1 MDSTP
6 KMWIRGHD
14 KLRPMGVAPCISL
27 SLLSGGIYIYIFDSC
42 LDQEGGD
49 NMFLA
54 GWFPK
59 KMFVS

>member
-14 KLRPMGVAPCISL
+14 KPRLMGVAPCLSL
-27 SLLSGGIYIYIFDSC
+27 SLLSGGIYFHSC

-59 KMFVS
+59 KNV